1 MQLPAEMDP
10 LNVPPGQGA
19 EITLRSRQ
27 GQHLTFGIVESAM
40 QVRRPWSRYSL
51 RHFFFRVRLLFCSV
65 LGTSRG
71 GESRGEAIPGLS
83 VGGEIGLWG
92 WEVAF
97 GETMTDWYVLRL

>member
-1 MQLPAEMDP
+1 MDP

-40 QVRRPWSRYSL
+40 QVRRPSSRYCP

-71 GESRGEAIPGLS
+71 RASRGEAVRGLS
-83 VGGEIGLWG
+83 VGGGGVLWG
-92 WEVAF
+92 EGCSVWR
-97 GETMTDWYVLRL
+97 TDD